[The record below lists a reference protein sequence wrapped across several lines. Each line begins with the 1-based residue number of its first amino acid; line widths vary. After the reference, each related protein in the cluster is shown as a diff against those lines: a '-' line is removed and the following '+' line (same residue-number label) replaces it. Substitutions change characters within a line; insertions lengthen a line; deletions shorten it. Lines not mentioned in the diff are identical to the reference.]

1 VGKYVIVNNPA
12 AQAECIKLAKGT
24 YQVAILEGMES
35 LSGATLRGRAR
46 NWSGRYKTSRGNLL
60 GRIKEAGLPVKEVI
74 VDHGRRVLVFG
85 ECPAQ

>member
-1 VGKYVIVNNPA
+1 MGKYVIVNNPA
-12 AQAECIKLAKGT
+12 AQAECIKL
-24 YQVAILEGMES
+24 
-35 LSGATLRGRAR
+35 AR